1 MPINYNFHAKTDV
14 KLEVKAEESPEAE
27 AGKDWEAEAEAVTG
41 NGDDSSF
48 ATKSADFQWQNRSS
62 RRKRRQ

>member
-14 KLEVKAEESPEAE
+14 KLEVEAEAEESPKA
-27 AGKDWEAEAEAVTG
+27 EAEAEKDLEAITG

-48 ATKSADFQWQNRSS
+48 ATKSPDFQRQNRSS